1 LPNQIY
7 ENMQKT
13 QIDVL
18 MLLTFFWY
26 LVKKNNQNA
35 NDYFGEIYRIPFE
48 KNPKH
53 IKIILLLLQV

>member
-1 LPNQIY
+1 
-7 ENMQKT
+7 MQKT

-26 LVKKNNQNA
+26 LLKKNDQSA
-35 NDYFGEIYRIPFE
+35 NNYFGEIYRIPFE